1 MIHVPC
7 SSLPFVALWVWM
19 CARLLSC
26 VWLFGTPWTIACQ
39 APLSVEFSRQEYW
52 SGLPFPTSRILPDS
66 GSNLSL
72 LNLLHWQG
80 VLYSCAAWESLF
92 NSKPSLDCRGTYP
105 LGRSVLF
112 QVSWRYHFRWTFVI
126 IPFHIDFKLLFD
138 CFSLKY
144 SSLWITDLRLRYCTW
159 VTYIP
164 SNTSCDLHAQAS
176 PIFL

>member
-1 MIHVPC
+1 MHAQSDSFQSREPEPTTLLCPWNFPGRNTGVGCHFLLQGFFLTQDPT
-7 SSLPFVALWVWM
+7 WVSWI
-19 CARLLSC
+19 SC
-26 VWLFGTPWTIACQ
+26 IG
-39 APLSVEFSRQEYW
+39 R
-52 SGLPFPTSRILPDS
+52 
-66 GSNLSL
+66 
-72 LNLLHWQG
+72 G